1 MGQKEAENA
10 GRKKFHLVTCFQ
22 WFAQDTINGRFT
34 LITLWV
40 IMSEFRI
47 PSHNKRYGKKAF
59 NRMVFFALFIAGLI
73 FLGLFYIDEFT
84 PIAELPGAPTI
95 SYYPEAN
102 QGVVYHKPSFSLSY
116 VEKYELPEWVTYELT
131 VGMMNKKKFE
141 RNQDFNPDPDIVT
154 GSGHYRDYKS
164 SGYSRGHL
172 VPSADMAWKKKAMDA
187 TFLLSNVA
195 PMRAQF
201 NDGIW
206 LELEHNVRDW
216 ARRYEHITVIAGPVF
231 SGASATIGD
240 NKILVPKYY
249 YKAIFT
255 INDNQPDVIAFLFDQ
270 RDENPGAL
278 SSYVVSVDSLEKII
292 GIDLFSNLYGDW
304 DEEIRLEKR
313 GGITEG
319 EWPFN
324 ERWAKQRREKGE

>member
-1 MGQKEAENA
+1 MG
-10 GRKKFHLVTCFQ
+10 
-22 WFAQDTINGRFT
+22 
-34 LITLWV
+34 
-40 IMSEFRI
+40 EFRI

-59 NRMVFFALFIAGLI
+59 NRLVFFAFFIAGLI
-73 FLGLFYIDEFT
+73 FLGLFYMDEFT
-84 PIAELPGAPTI
+84 PIGELPGAPTI

-116 VEKYELPEWVTYELT
+116 VEEYELAEWVTYELT
-131 VGMMNKKKFE
+131 VDMMNKGKFD
-141 RNQDFNPDPDIVT
+141 RHQDFNPDPDIVT

-164 SGYSRGHL
+164 SGFSRGHL

-187 TFLLSNVA
+187 TFLLSNIA

-216 ARRYEHITVIAGPVF
+216 SRRYKSITVIAGPVF
-231 SGASATIGD
+231 SEATTTIGD
-240 NKILVPKYY
+240 NEILVPKYF

-255 INDNQPDVIAFLFDQ
+255 VQNKQPKVIAFLFDQ
-270 RDENPGAL
+270 NTDNPGSL
-278 SSYVVSVDSLEKII
+278 DRYVVSIDSLEELI
-292 GIDLFSNLYGDW
+292 GLDLFSNLYGDW
-304 DEEIRLEKR
+304 DEEIRLEKLSE
-313 GGITEG
+313 IPVG

-324 ERWAKQRREKGE
+324 ERWAKQRREKRNN